1 MKSKYGKPIVTNSS
15 LQLLLKQSPASID
28 IIKET
33 FNLTEREKYML
44 LESAI
49 GEGILFAGN
58 KHVAIQVVASYT
70 EDQIITS
77 DPAQL
82 LEIEKAKKEL
92 AEEEENEE
100 RNKITMADYT
110 EQFNQERAKNP
121 NTTVK
126 KKKTAQPISEIS
138 DVEFLLAFCLAGIK
152 DILDGLTLG
161 ILGWIINIF
170 VIMIIGSLDIIS
182 TS

>member
-1 MKSKYGKPIVTNSS
+1 MKK
-15 LQLLLKQSPASID
+15 
-28 IIKET
+28 
-33 FNLTEREKYML
+33 
-44 LESAI
+44 
-49 GEGILFAGN
+49 
-58 KHVAIQVVASYT
+58 
-70 EDQIITS
+70 
-77 DPAQL
+77 
-82 LEIEKAKKEL
+82 
-92 AEEEENEE
+92 

-170 VIMIIGSLDIIS
+170 VIMIIGSWILFRLHKFPTKKFITAAVGDFIPLVSILPFWTGFIAIIFLEQKGYLPKWAS
-182 TS
+182 KLAKGKV